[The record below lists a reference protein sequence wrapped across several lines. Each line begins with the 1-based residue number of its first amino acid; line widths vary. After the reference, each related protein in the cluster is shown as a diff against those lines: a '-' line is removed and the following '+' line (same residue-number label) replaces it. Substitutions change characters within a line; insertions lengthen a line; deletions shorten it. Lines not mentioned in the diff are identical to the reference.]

1 MDLAHWRKNF
11 DFDLN
16 GRSEEITYSLE
27 DNDTRLELTIGDK
40 KYDIDL
46 MADVASQIDKIF
58 E

>member
-16 GRSEEITYSLE
+16 GREENITYSLQ
-27 DNDTRLELTIGDK
+27 DNDTRLVLTIGAK
-40 KYDIDL
+40 TYDIDL
-46 MADVASQIDKIF
+46 MADIAPQIDKIF